1 MQEETLT
8 KRKIVISDQVYMKL
22 TDQEYEQCL
31 DLLTFILPKQNPNQ
45 KFQPVQIQI
54 RCISKDKK
62 AYSFP
67 AGHLNTVLGVIK
79 RVSGYVEMEII
90 DRTSRIQ
97 QDIPEPSFVL
107 RQSQED
113 QADTFI
119 HYPQVGD
126 QALLGIINA
135 IPGFGKT
142 ISQLAIAH
150 ALQLKT
156 LVVTTNVGIRDMWQQ
171 EVEKFFKFKPGI
183 IGSGQFNL
191 EPPIVIANIQT
202 VHKHAH
208 QLSRE
213 FGLLI
218 LDEVHHCP
226 ASTFDAIL
234 NKSFA
239 QVKLGLSGTLLRKD
253 GKHVLFKG
261 WFGDNVIIPPEEN
274 VMIPTILRQYSNQKF
289 QPSQEVGGWANQVT
303 QLYQEPIYIMEVVS
317 IGTQLHFNGYLPLI
331 TSDRVEFSKI
341 LHQMLE
347 ETTQAKW
354 ALIISEEKNRE
365 QILIDVAQGKYQG
378 VVSTTSIFSE
388 GLSVNPLSQLVLTS
402 SSDNESLVRQLI
414 GRVQRHQPGKR
425 NSIVIDLALRGSTG
439 FRHQESRQKI
449 YRNKKFPLK
458 IFDSLEL
465 LVNYLPELK

>member
-1 MQEETLT
+1 
-8 KRKIVISDQVYMKL
+8 MKL

-54 RCISKDKK
+54 RCISKDKQ

-67 AGHLNTVLGVIK
+67 AGHLKTVLNVIK
-79 RVSGYVEMEII
+79 RVSGHVELEFIN
-90 DRTSRIQ
+90 RTSRPQ
-97 QDIPEPSFVL
+97 QVIPKPSFTL
-107 RQSQED
+107 RKSQED
-113 QADTFI
+113 QTNNFI
-119 HYPQVGD
+119 HYTPIGEQV
-126 QALLGIINA
+126 LLGIINA

-142 ISQLAIAH
+142 ISQLEIAYL
-150 ALQLKT
+150 LQLKT

-171 EVEKFFKFKPGI
+171 EVTKFFGFKPGI

-208 QLSRE
+208 ALSRE

-226 ASTFDAIL
+226 ASTFDSIL

-261 WFGDNVIIPPEEN
+261 WFGENIIIPPEEN
-274 VMIPTILRQYSNQKF
+274 VLIPTVLRQYSNQKF
-289 QPSQEVGGWANQVT
+289 QPSSEVGGWANQVT
-303 QLYQEPIYIMEVVS
+303 KLYQEPTYLMEIV
-317 IGTQLHFNGYLPLI
+317 QLATSLYFNGYVPLI
-331 TSDRVEFSKI
+331 TSDRVEFSKM

-347 ETTQAKW
+347 EATQRKW

-365 QILIDVAQGKYQG
+365 QILQQVAYGEYQG
-378 VVSTTSIFSE
+378 VISTTSIFSE
-388 GLSVNPLSQLVLTS
+388 GLSVNILSQLVLTS
-402 SSDNESLVRQLI
+402 SSDNESLIRQLI
-414 GRVQRHQPGKR
+414 GRVQRHQPDKL
-425 NSIVIDLALRGSTG
+425 NPLVIDFALRGSTG
-439 FRHQESRQKI
+439 FRHQETRQKI
-449 YRNKKFPLK
+449 YRDRKFPLK
-458 IFDSLEL
+458 IFDSLEQ
-465 LVNYLPELK
+465 LVCSLPNLK